1 MSELILEPATR
12 QTLEKIRHTKG
23 LLPIYDLPSDL
34 AEQAVW
40 EAGREILD
48 EVGLPVV
55 TYNQCRWLLRELAK
69 LFRTRAGWD
78 LAFEIEVFVR
88 KWAGF
93 QMNSA
98 LVQGLVR
105 HCYGR
110 MRNLSPEA
118 LEPKAEADEVC
129 DVAVV

>member
-1 MSELILEPATR
+1 MTELILEPATR

-23 LLPIYDLPSDL
+23 LLPIYDLPDDL

-40 EAGREILD
+40 EAGRELMD
-48 EVGLPVV
+48 EVGLPPV
-55 TYNQCRWLLRELAK
+55 TYAQCRWLLREMAK
-69 LFRTRAGWD
+69 LFRTRTGWD
-78 LAFEIEVFVR
+78 LAFELEVFVR

-110 MRNLSPEA
+110 MKNISPEA
-118 LEPKAEADEVC
+118 LEPKAEAE
-129 DVAVV
+129 AVSDAAVS

>member
-23 LLPIYDLPSDL
+23 LLPIYDLPDDL
-34 AEQAVW
+34 AEKAVW
-40 EAGREILD
+40 EAGRELMD
-48 EVGLPVV
+48 EVGLQPVI
-55 TYNQCRWLLRELAK
+55 YNQCRWLLREMAK
-69 LFRTRAGWD
+69 LFRTRTGWD
-78 LAFEIEVFVR
+78 LAFELEVFVR

-110 MRNLSPEA
+110 MKNISPEA
-118 LEPKAEADEVC
+118 LEPKAEAE
-129 DVAVV
+129 AVSDAAVS